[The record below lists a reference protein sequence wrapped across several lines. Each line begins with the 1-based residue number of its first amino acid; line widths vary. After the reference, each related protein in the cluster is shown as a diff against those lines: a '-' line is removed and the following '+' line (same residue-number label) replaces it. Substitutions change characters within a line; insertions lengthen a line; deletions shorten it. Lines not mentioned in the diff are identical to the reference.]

1 MHRFIDGEDRMQRA
15 LLPHSLEDY
24 VGEENPVRVI
34 EVFIDELDLPALG
47 FSGMTRG
54 ATGRPAYHPSTLLKI
69 YLYGYLNR
77 VQSSRRL
84 EREAQR
90 NIELMWLTGRLAPD
104 FKTIADF
111 RKDNG
116 AAIRSVCRQFVELC
130 RGLKLFTGAVVAI
143 DGSKFKAV
151 NNRDKNYTVAKVTGR
166 MEQVNASIARYLRAL
181 DQADREESD
190 IAEAK
195 SGRLKEKIAGLRR
208 QMQALKAME
217 QRVQDAPD
225 QQVSLTDPDARSM
238 ATSGKGTATVG
249 YNVQIAVDAEHRL
262 IVAHE
267 VINQGSGRQQLAPM
281 AFKAQ
286 QATGCDKITALAD
299 RGYFNGDQVLSCE
312 RTGVA
317 PIVPKTLTSSGAK
330 RGFFTRQDFIYNA
343 EHDHYTCPAGAKLT
357 KIHRRVDHTV
367 DFDRYRHLSA
377 CFTCPLRPR
386 CTPTPRRIIKRWENE
401 DVLDRMQDRL
411 DRMPDAMGVRRQ
423 TVEHPFGTLK
433 AWMGATHFLTR
444 TLDKVRTEMS
454 LHVLAYN
461 TQANDQDLRSGTADG
476 GDQNLIASLKLL
488 ASVCLSAS
496 ALTPGKHGAS
506 THTSDAFSHGLGH
519 EYAFGRTRLDGS
531 IAPFSAVPCGSGRG
545 VRSTQ

>member
-1 MHRFIDGEDRMQRA
+1 MHRFIAGEDRMQPA

-24 VGEENPVRVI
+24 VDEENPVRVI
-34 EVFIDELDLPALG
+34 EVFIDELDLAALG
-47 FSGMTRG
+47 FSGMTPA

-77 VQSSRRL
+77 LQSSRRL

-116 AAIRSVCRQFVELC
+116 AAIRAVCSQFVVLCRQL
-130 RGLKLFTGAVVAI
+130 GLFTRAVVAI

-195 SGRLKEKIAGLRR
+195 SGRLKEKIAGLRQ
-208 QMQALKAME
+208 QMLALKAME
-217 QRVQDAPD
+217 QMVQDAPD

-249 YNVQIAVDAEHRL
+249 YNVQIAVEAEHHL
-262 IVAHE
+262 IVAHD
-267 VINQGSGRQQLAPM
+267 VINQGYDRHQLAPM

-286 QATGCDKITALAD
+286 QATGCEQITAVAD
-299 RGYFNGDQVLSCE
+299 RGYFNGDQVLACE
-312 RTGVA
+312 NTGVL
-317 PIVPKTLTSSGAK
+317 PCVPKTLTSGNAK
-330 RGFFTRQDFIYNA
+330 RGLFTRQDFVYDA
-343 EHDHYTCPAGAKLT
+343 EKDHYTCPAGRHWT
-357 KIHRRVDHTV
+357 KGRVRSDRRQDVDH
-367 DFDRYRHLSA
+367 YRHLTA
-377 CFTCPLRPR
+377 CFTCPLKPK
-386 CTPTPRRIIKRWENE
+386 CTPDKLKRIKRWQHEG
-401 DVLDRMQDRL
+401 VLDAMQARL

-444 TLDKVRTEMS
+444 TLKRVRTEMS

-461 TQANDQDLRSGTADG
+461 LKRMISILGTG
-476 GDQNLIASLKLL
+476 LLIEAI
-488 ASVCLSAS
+488 
-496 ALTPGKHGAS
+496 
-506 THTSDAFSHGLGH
+506 
-519 EYAFGRTRLDGS
+519 R
-531 IAPFSAVPCGSGRG
+531 I
-545 VRSTQ
+545 

>member
-1 MHRFIDGEDRMQRA
+1 MHRFIDGEDRRQQA

-24 VGEENPVRVI
+24 VDVENPVRVI
-34 EVFIDELDLPALG
+34 EVFIDELDLAGLG
-47 FSGMTRG
+47 FSGMMPA

-69 YLYGYLNR
+69 YLYGYLNC

-111 RKDNG
+111 RRDNG
-116 AAIRSVCRQFVELC
+116 AAIRAVCGQFVELC
-130 RGLKLFTGAVVAI
+130 RRLKLFTRAVVAI

-166 MEQVNASIARYLRAL
+166 MEQVDASIARYLRAL

-195 SGRLKEKIAGLRR
+195 SGRLKEKVAGLRR
-208 QMQALKAME
+208 QMLALKAIE
-217 QRVQDAPD
+217 QTVQDAPD
-225 QQVSLTDPDARSM
+225 RQVSLTDPDARSM

-249 YNVQIAVDAEHRL
+249 YNVQIAVDAKHHL

-267 VINQGSGRQQLAPM
+267 VINQGYDRHQLAPM
-281 AFKAQ
+281 ALKAR
-286 QATGCDKITALAD
+286 QAMGCEQITALAD
-299 RGYFNGDQVLSCE
+299 RGYFNGDQVLSCDG
-312 RTGVA
+312 TGVA

-330 RGFFTRQDFIYNA
+330 RGLFTRQDFIYDA

-357 KIHRRVDHTV
+357 KIHRRVDHTE

-377 CFTCPLRPR
+377 CFTCPLRSR
-386 CTPTPRRIIKRWENE
+386 CTPTPRRIVKRWENE

-411 DRMPDAMGVRRQ
+411 DRMPDAMGIRRQ

-461 TQANDQDLRSGTADG
+461 LKRM
-476 GDQNLIASLKLL
+476 IAI
-488 ASVCLSAS
+488 
-496 ALTPGKHGAS
+496 
-506 THTSDAFSHGLGH
+506 
-519 EYAFGRTRLDGS
+519 FGVGPLMAAIRT
-531 IAPFSAVPCGSGRG
+531 
-545 VRSTQ
+545 

>member
-1 MHRFIDGEDRMQRA
+1 MHRFIDGDDRMQLT
-15 LLPHSLEDY
+15 LLPNSLEDY
-24 VGEENPVRVI
+24 VSEENPVRVV
-34 EVFIDELDLPALG
+34 EVFIDELDLAALG
-47 FSGMTRG
+47 FAGMTPA

-77 VQSSRRL
+77 LQSSRRL

-90 NIELMWLTGRLAPD
+90 NIELMWLVGRLAPD

-116 AAIRSVCRQFVELC
+116 AAIRAVCSQFVELC
-130 RGLKLFTGAVVAI
+130 RRLKLFTRAVIAI

-181 DQADREESD
+181 DRADREESN

-217 QRVQDAPD
+217 QTVQDAPD

-238 ATSGKGTATVG
+238 ATSGKGTAAVG
-249 YNVQIAVDAEHRL
+249 YNVQIAVDAEHHL

-267 VINQGSGRQQLAPM
+267 VINQGYDRHQLAPM
-281 AFKAQ
+281 ALKARE
-286 QATGCDKITALAD
+286 ATGCEQITAVAD
-299 RGYFNGDQVLSCE
+299 RYFSGDQVLSCE
-312 RTGVA
+312 GTGIA

-330 RGFFTRQDFIYNA
+330 RGFFTRQDFIYDA

-357 KIHRRVDHTV
+357 KANRRADHTEDL
-367 DFDRYRHLSA
+367 DFYRHLSA
-377 CFTCPLRPR
+377 CFTCPLKSK
-386 CTPTPRRIIKRWENE
+386 CTPTKLRRIKRWVNE
-401 DVLDRMQDRL
+401 DVLNRMQDRL
-411 DRMPDAMGVRRQ
+411 DRMPEAMGVRRQ

-461 TQANDQDLRSGTADG
+461 
-476 GDQNLIASLKLL
+476 LKRMIRI
-488 ASVCLSAS
+488 
-496 ALTPGKHGAS
+496 
-506 THTSDAFSHGLGH
+506 
-519 EYAFGRTRLDGS
+519 FGVGPLMAAIRT
-531 IAPFSAVPCGSGRG
+531 
-545 VRSTQ
+545 

>member
-1 MHRFIDGEDRMQRA
+1 MHRFIDGEDRMQRT
-15 LLPHSLEDY
+15 LLPNSLEDY
-24 VGEENPVRVI
+24 VSEENPVRVI
-34 EVFIDELDLPALG
+34 EVFIEELDLTAMG
-47 FSGMTRG
+47 FAGMTPA

-90 NIELMWLTGRLAPD
+90 NIELMWLVGKLAPD

-116 AAIRSVCRQFVELC
+116 ASIRAVCGRFVELC
-130 RGLKLFTGAVVAI
+130 RRLKLFTGAVVAI

-166 MEQVNASIARYLRAL
+166 MEQVEASIARYLRAL
-181 DQADREESD
+181 DQADREESEV
-190 IAEAK
+190 AEAK
-195 SGRLKEKIAGLRR
+195 SVRLKEKIAGLRR
-208 QMQALKAME
+208 QMHALKVME
-217 QRVQDAPD
+217 QTVQDAPD

-249 YNVQIAVDAEHRL
+249 YNVQIAVDAEHHL

-267 VINQGSGRQQLAPM
+267 VTNQGYDRHQLAPM
-281 AFKAQ
+281 ALKAQ
-286 QATGCDKITALAD
+286 QATGCEQITALVD

-312 RTGVA
+312 GTGVL
-317 PIVPKTLTSSGAK
+317 PVMPKTLTSSGAK
-330 RGFFTRQDFIYNA
+330 RGLFTRQDFIYDA
-343 EHDHYTCPAGAKLT
+343 KHDHYTCPAGVKLT
-357 KIHRRVDHTV
+357 KIHRRADHTE

-386 CTPTPRRIIKRWENE
+386 CTPTPRRIVKRWENE

-411 DRMPDAMGVRRQ
+411 DRMPEAMGVRRQ

-461 TQANDQDLRSGTADG
+461 
-476 GDQNLIASLKLL
+476 LKRMI
-488 ASVCLSAS
+488 
-496 ALTPGKHGAS
+496 TI
-506 THTSDAFSHGLGH
+506 
-519 EYAFGRTRLDGS
+519 FGVGPLMAAIRT
-531 IAPFSAVPCGSGRG
+531 
-545 VRSTQ
+545 

>member
-1 MHRFIDGEDRMQRA
+1 MHRFIDGEDRMQQT
-15 LLPHSLEDY
+15 LLPNSLEDY
-24 VGEENPVRVI
+24 VSEENPVRVI
-34 EVFIDELDLPALG
+34 EAFIEELDLAALG
-47 FSGMTRG
+47 FSGMTPA

-84 EREAQR
+84 ERETQR
-90 NIELMWLTGRLAPD
+90 NIEVMWLTGRLMPD

-116 AAIRSVCRQFVELC
+116 AAIRAVCRQFVELC
-130 RGLKLFTGAVVAI
+130 RRLKLFTGAVIAI

-151 NNRDKNYTVAKVTGR
+151 NNRDQNYTVAKVTGR
-166 MEQVNASIARYLRAL
+166 MEQVEASIARYLRAL
-181 DQADREESD
+181 DRADREESD

-195 SGRLKEKIAGLRR
+195 SVRLKEKIAGLRQ
-208 QMQALKAME
+208 QMQALKVME

-249 YNVQIAVDAEHRL
+249 YNVQIAVDAEHHL

-267 VINQGSGRQQLAPM
+267 VINQGYDRHQLAPM
-281 AFKAQ
+281 ALKAQ
-286 QATGCDKITALAD
+286 QATGCEQVTALAD
-299 RGYFNGDQVLSCE
+299 RGYFSGDQVLSCE
-312 RTGVA
+312 GTGVA
-317 PIVPKTLTSSGAK
+317 PIVPKVLTSSGTK
-330 RGFFTRQDFIYNA
+330 RGLFARQDFIYDA

-357 KIHRRVDHTV
+357 KIHRRADHTE

-377 CFTCPLRPR
+377 CFICPLRPQ
-386 CTPTPRRIIKRWENE
+386 CTPTKRRIIKRWENE
-401 DVLDRMQDRL
+401 VVLDRMQDRL
-411 DRMPDAMGVRRQ
+411 DRMPEAMGVRRQ

-461 TQANDQDLRSGTADG
+461 LKRM
-476 GDQNLIASLKLL
+476 IAIF
-488 ASVCLSAS
+488 
-496 ALTPGKHGAS
+496 GAGPLM
-506 THTSDAFSHGLGH
+506 A
-519 EYAFGRTRLDGS
+519 AIRT
-531 IAPFSAVPCGSGRG
+531 
-545 VRSTQ
+545 